1 MPEYHI
7 FLVSD
12 GTGETATRISKAAL
26 AQFKSADTVLT
37 RHSNIRSIEMIKDI
51 VKVAERERALVIHT
65 FAEAQLRNV
74 MEECCQDR
82 NVPHHDLLGPLIDG
96 LEQFVGSS
104 PSGKPGLLHQMDD
117 DYFERMDALAY
128 TVRHDDNRCPED
140 LQEADIVLVGL
151 SRTSK
156 TPLSVYL
163 AQEGWRVANV
173 PLVAGEELC
182 KELARVDPKRVVGL
196 MISAERLAEIRRVRL
211 SRLGTTDSSYA
222 DLKRI
227 GEELEFCRTVFARHP
242 DWMIVDV
249 TGKSVEEIAA
259 EITDKLFGKELRL

>member
-26 AQFKSADTVLT
+26 AQFKSANTVLT
-37 RHSNIRSIEMIKDI
+37 RHSNVRSVEMIRDI
-51 VKVAERERALVIHT
+51 VRDAERERALVIHT
-65 FAEAQLRNV
+65 FAAAQLRNA
-74 MEECCQDR
+74 MEESCQDR
-82 NVPHHDLLGPLIDG
+82 NVPHHDLLGPVIDG
-96 LEQFVGSS
+96 LEQVLGSS
-104 PSGKPGLLHQMDD
+104 PSGKPGLLHEMDD

-128 TVRHDDNRCPED
+128 TVRHDDNRSAED

-156 TPLSVYL
+156 TPLSIYL

-173 PLVAGEELC
+173 PLVMGEELC
-182 KELARVDPKRVVGL
+182 TELTRVDPKRVIGL
-196 MISAERLAEIRRVRL
+196 MISAERLAEIRKARL

-222 DLKRI
+222 DPKRI
-227 GEELEFCRTVFARHP
+227 REELEFCRKIFAQHP

-259 EITDKLFGKELRL
+259 EITDKLFGKELRI